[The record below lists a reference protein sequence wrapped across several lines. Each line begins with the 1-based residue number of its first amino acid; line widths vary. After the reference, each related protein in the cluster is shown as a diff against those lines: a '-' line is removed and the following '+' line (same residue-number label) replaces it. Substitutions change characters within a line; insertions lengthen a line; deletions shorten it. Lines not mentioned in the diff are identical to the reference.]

1 MSYLEKYHGSVS
13 IEDATIVEM
22 IHGNTC
28 PSPFMDSC
36 GASLVVLSFTDGC
49 FSPLRFIPKDR
60 SKINLKGKLLCGIAA
75 TGEIFNFGGNLL
87 LISLHFITL
96 EKP

>member
-1 MSYLEKYHGSVS
+1 M
-13 IEDATIVEM
+13 EDAAIVTM
-22 IHGNTC
+22 MRGNTC
-28 PSPFMDSC
+28 LISLLDSC

>member
-1 MSYLEKYHGSVS
+1 M
-13 IEDATIVEM
+13 EDSAIVDM
-22 IHGNTC
+22 ICGNTR
-28 PSPFMDSC
+28 PILFMDSC

-49 FSPLRFIPKDR
+49 FSPLIFIPKDR
-60 SKINLKGKLLCGIAA
+60 SKINLKGKRLCGIAA